1 MKKKVFDLRLYTEA
15 LRQLRSFAVFSLLPL
30 LFSACYFSLHTISY
44 WASRYNTPELMNEN
58 LPIYRDAFALHPYLL
73 HLCLLIAPLLTF
85 RIFFFLNSRKGSDF
99 YHAVPQNRLCLYG
112 SFLAAVWTYLALLV
126 FGSSL
131 ISGVLTS

>member
-1 MKKKVFDLRLYTEA
+1 MKKKLFDFRLYTEA

-58 LPIYRDAFALHPYLL
+58 LPIYRDAFDLHPYLL

-85 RIFFFLNSRKGSDF
+85 
-99 YHAVPQNRLCLYG
+99 
-112 SFLAAVWTYLALLV
+112 
-126 FGSSL
+126 
-131 ISGVLTS
+131 